1 MSVQEDGVL
10 GSSAYFNG
18 TDGYV
23 EMPDDVIYGL
33 HNMTISTW
41 VKPESLGNWAR
52 IFDFGSELDPPYPN
66 LFLTV
71 NSGNNN
77 MRLAFE
83 TGDSSQINAG
93 AILQTG
99 QWQHLAVVINGV
111 PSQIIQS

>member
-1 MSVQEDGVL
+1 MLL

-52 IFDFGSELDPPYPN
+52 IFDFGSELDPSHPN

-93 AILQTG
+93 AISGSIL
-99 QWQHLAVVINGV
+99 L
-111 PSQIIQS
+111 